1 MENNLYDVL
10 VIGAATSGAWFAR
23 RMAEKGYKVKVIEKL
38 SREKLGRRLD
48 IFHVAKR
55 EFERFGL
62 PVVGEGD
69 AEYAFSFDET
79 LTSSPYN
86 RHPKVTR
93 DTIVGMHMAEY
104 ILLMNKYAIEAGA
117 EIEYEAPFKEFIME
131 EGVIKGVKYAEDKE
145 VFARVVVDC
154 SGVESQPRRALPEGY
169 GVETFE
175 VTPEDKFYVIL
186 RYVKF
191 LNEKPALNG
200 WPFYKTWIAPCAD
213 PEGAIIGI
221 GACHSYEYAEKIY
234 AQFEQDIEIPP
245 YELTRIERGTTPYTR
260 PPYSFV
266 GNNFIVSGDA
276 ACLTK
281 PNNGEGVTSSMVQ
294 MEIATEVL
302 DKALKAN
309 DTSKEALWE
318 INVEYNKKQG
328 ADFASTRAILT
339 KAVNA
344 TRDEFEL
351 FFEKDIIFN
360 EKFLNGVAE
369 GPEIKMSFS
378 DIFAIVKGVLGGL
391 ISKRLSFKTI
401 KYLIEGITLGG
412 KLKAHYLAFPK
423 TPATYNEWSVE
434 ASDLWNQ
441 VGKMKQTFFVAQ
453 CSQISS
459 IYFSFIV

>member
-1 MENNLYDVL
+1 MQNYDV
-10 VIGAATSGAWFAR
+10 VIIGAATSGAWFAR
-23 RMAEKGYKVKVIEKL
+23 RMAEKGYKVKIIEKL
-38 SREKLGRRLD
+38 SEKTLGRRLD

-62 PVVGEGD
+62 PVVGNGD
-69 AEYAFSFDET
+69 PEWAFSFDEA
-79 LTSSPYN
+79 LTVSPYN
-86 RHPKVTR
+86 HFPKTTK

-104 ILLMNKYAIEAGA
+104 ILLMNKLAIEAGA
-117 EIEYEAPFKEFIME
+117 EIEYEAPFKEFILE
-131 EGVIKGVKYAEDKE
+131 DGVVKGVRYGEDKE
-145 VFARVVVDC
+145 AYAKVVVDC
-154 SGVESQPRRALPEGY
+154 SGVESVARRSLPISY

-191 LNEKPALNG
+191 LDGKDYHSSSCG

-213 PEGAIIGI
+213 PDGAIIGI
-221 GACHSYEYAEKIY
+221 GACHSYEYAEEIY
-234 AQFEQDIEIPP
+234 QKFEKDVELPP
-245 YELTRIERGTTPYTR
+245 YELTRIEKGTTPYTR
-260 PPYSFV
+260 PPFSFV
-266 GNNFIVSGDA
+266 GDNFIVSGDA

-302 DKALKAN
+302 DKALKAG
-309 DTSKEALWE
+309 DTSKKALWG

-344 TRDEFEL
+344 TREEFEL

-360 EKFLNGVAE
+360 EKFLNNVAD
-369 GPEIKMSFS
+369 GPELKVSVKDAMQ
-378 DIFAIVKGVLGGL
+378 IVKGVLGGL
-391 ISKRLSFKTI
+391 CSKRLSFKTV

-412 KLKAHYLAFPK
+412 KLKKHYLKFPS
-423 TPATYNEWSVE
+423 TPDKYNEWAIDCAE
-434 ASDLWNQ
+434 IWNK
-441 VGKMKQTFFVAQ
+441 VGKMQ
-453 CSQISS
+453 
-459 IYFSFIV
+459 

>member
-1 MENNLYDVL
+1 MENNLSYDIV
-10 VIGAATSGAWFAR
+10 VIGAATSGAWIAHK
-23 RMAEKGYKVKVIEKL
+23 MAKRGYKVKVIEKL

-69 AEYAFSFDET
+69 PEYAFSFDET

-117 EIEYEAPFKEFIME
+117 EIEYDAPFREFILE
-131 EGVIKGVKYAEDKE
+131 DGVVKGVKYGADKE
-145 VFARVVVDC
+145 VYAKIVVDC
-154 SGVESQPRRALPEGY
+154 SGVESAPRRALPEGY

-175 VTPEDKFYVIL
+175 ITPEDKFYVVL
-186 RYVKF
+186 RYVRF
-191 LNEKPALNG
+191 LGEKPKLNG

-213 PEGAIIGI
+213 PDGAIIGI
-221 GACHSYEYAEKIY
+221 GACHSYDYAEKIY
-234 AQFEQDIEIPP
+234 AQFENDIEIPP

-260 PPYSFV
+260 PPFSFV
-266 GNNFIVSGDA
+266 GDNFLVSGDA

-294 MEIATEVL
+294 MEIALEVM
-302 DKALKAN
+302 DKALKEG

-339 KAVNA
+339 KAVKA

-369 GPEIKMSFS
+369 GPEIKMGAS
-378 DIFAIVKGVLGGL
+378 DILSIVKGVLGG
-391 ISKRLSFKTI
+391 IITKRLSIKTV
-401 KYLIEGITLGG
+401 KALLEGITLGG
-412 KLKAHYLAFPK
+412 KLKQHYLNFPK
-423 TPATYNEWSVE
+423 TPATYNEWAVT

-441 VGKMKQTFFVAQ
+441 VGKMG
-453 CSQISS
+453 
-459 IYFSFIV
+459 

>member
-1 MENNLYDVL
+1 MENNVYDV
-10 VIGAATSGAWFAR
+10 VIVGAATSGAWLAR
-23 RMAEKGYKVKVIEKL
+23 SLAEKGRKVKVIEKL
-38 SREKLGRRLD
+38 SEETLGRRLD

-62 PVVGEGD
+62 PEVREGD
-69 AEYAFSFDET
+69 LEYAFSFDET

-104 ILLMNKYAIEAGA
+104 ILLMNKYAKEAGA
-117 EIEYEAPFKEFIME
+117 EIEYSAPFRSFIME
-131 EGVIKGVKYAEDKE
+131 DGVVRGVNYGEDKT
-145 VFARVVVDC
+145 AYAKVVIDC
-154 SGVESQPRRALPEGY
+154 SGVESVARRALPEGY

-191 LNEKPALNG
+191 LGEKPALNG

-213 PEGAIIGI
+213 PDGAIIGI
-221 GACHSYEYAEKIY
+221 GACHSYDYAEEVY
-234 AQFEQDIEIPP
+234 AQFEKDIEIPP

-260 PPYSFV
+260 PPFSFV
-266 GNNFIVSGDA
+266 GDNFVVSGDA
-276 ACLTK
+276 GCLTK
-281 PNNGEGVTSSMVQ
+281 PNNGEGVTSSMVHL
-294 MEIATEVL
+294 EIVSEVV
-302 DKALKAN
+302 DKAIGAG
-309 DTSKEALWE
+309 DTTKEALWE

-369 GPEIKMSFS
+369 SPEIKMTLG
-378 DIFAIVKGVLGGL
+378 DIWNIVTGVLGGL
-391 ISKRLSFKTI
+391 INKRLSWKTI
-401 KYLIEGITLGG
+401 KALIEGLSLGG
-412 KLKAHYLAFPK
+412 QLKTHYLMFPK
-423 TPATYNEWSVE
+423 TPEKYNEWAVR
-434 ASDLWNQ
+434 AGDLWNQ
-441 VGKMKQTFFVAQ
+441 VGKMK
-453 CSQISS
+453 
-459 IYFSFIV
+459 